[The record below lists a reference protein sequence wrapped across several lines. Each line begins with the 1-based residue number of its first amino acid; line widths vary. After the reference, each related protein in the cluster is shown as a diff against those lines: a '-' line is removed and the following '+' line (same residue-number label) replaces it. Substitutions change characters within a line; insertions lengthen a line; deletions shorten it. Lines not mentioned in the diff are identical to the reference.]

1 VENKKYV
8 FVVEESESWKVALGL
23 QKLRKGPLVRSMA
36 VGGMK
41 EGEVAKVLNLVG
53 VV

>member
-1 VENKKYV
+1 MENKKYV